1 MEIISRARWGARR
14 PNGSGDRRLPATE
27 GWLHHSVTLAPD
39 LVPPFDDDYAAIRA
53 LEEIGHARFGAGI
66 SYTRLFTP
74 TGLIFEGHGINRIGT
89 HTGGHNT
96 AAAGYCL
103 VGNYDTTLPTAA
115 QLRAVAWCLQ
125 HDHAHGWLAAP
136 RLNGGHRDLKSTAC
150 PGQYAYARIGDIN
163 RLAAGPPITDVEDF
177 MAGITDQDQQTLIW
191 RMEAL
196 VRGRAT
202 VAGGPLKGE
211 PVVLTTVLASTQQA
225 VAGLTKAVAALAADP
240 DLTVDQ
246 VGALVD
252 QAVAEHTPSAE
263 EIATAIDVVQ
273 RPLLMD
279 AVRAVLGEDNTDQ
292 ADAIVDAIVDRLAN
306 PNPEGI

>member
-14 PNGSGDRRLPATE
+14 PNGFGPRRLPATE
-27 GWLHHSVTLAPD
+27 AWEHHSVTLAPD

-74 TGLIFEGHGINRIGT
+74 AGLIFEGHGIDRIGS

-96 AAAGYCL
+96 AAVGYCL
-103 VGNYDTTLPTAA
+103 VGNYDTARPTDA

-136 RLNGGHRDLKSTAC
+136 RLNGGHRDLKSTGC
-150 PGQYAYARIGDIN
+150 PGRYAYERIPDVN
-163 RLAAGPPITDVEDF
+163 RLAAGPPITDLKEDF
-177 MAGITDQDQQTLIW
+177 MAALTEQDQQAFIW

-196 VRGRAT
+196 VRGRTT
-202 VAGGPLKGE
+202 VAGGPTRGE
-211 PVVLTTVLASTQQA
+211 AVVPTAQL
-225 VAGLTKAVAALAADP
+225 AGLTVAVAALSKNP

-252 QAVAEHTPSAE
+252 QAVAEHTPTAE
-263 EIATAIDVVQ
+263 DIATAIDTVQ
-273 RPLLMD
+273 RPRIQE
-279 AVRAVLGEDNTDQ
+279 AVRAVLGEDNSEQ
-292 ADAIVDAIVDRLAN
+292 ADAIVDELVSRLAN
-306 PNPEGI
+306 PNPEGN